1 MEELKWKVVYV
12 ASRQEK
18 KVAMRLEKEGIK
30 YFLPLYRKLSQ
41 WSDRKKWVEFPLF
54 NGYLFVQPDAWQ
66 RDKLLE
72 LPGIIAYL
80 RYNKEDAVVRDEEI
94 TTIQK
99 ITANKKITEFSP
111 GDTIKVGV
119 KIVEGKR
126 ERIQYFE
133 GVCIAKKNRDLN
145 SSFTVRKISF
155 GEGVERTF
163 ALYSPNVDSIKVIR
177 SGKVRRAKLYYLRDR
192 KGKSARIAE
201 KIKKK
206 IGVDVSVKAEEPN
219 KVAEPIKVEA
229 TAKKESSV
237 EKKET
242 SPEVKNEKS
251 AKEKK

>member
-1 MEELKWKVVYV
+1 MKNIED
-12 ASRQEK
+12 
-18 KVAMRLEKEGIK
+18 I
-30 YFLPLYRKLSQ
+30 
-41 WSDRKKWVEFPLF
+41 
-54 NGYLFVQPDAWQ
+54 
-66 RDKLLE
+66 
-72 LPGIIAYL
+72 
-80 RYNKEDAVVRDEEI
+80 NKAA
-94 TTIQK
+94 IQK
-99 ITANKKITEFSP
+99 ITANKKITDFSP

-206 IGVDVSVKAEEPN
+206 IGVDVSVKSLEPKE
-219 KVAEPIKVEA
+219 KVAQTAKEEDSKVEA
-229 TAKKESSV
+229 KDDKLTSDKK
-237 EKKET
+237 
-242 SPEVKNEKS
+242 
-251 AKEKK
+251 

>member
-1 MEELKWKVVYV
+1 MKNIED
-12 ASRQEK
+12 
-18 KVAMRLEKEGIK
+18 I
-30 YFLPLYRKLSQ
+30 
-41 WSDRKKWVEFPLF
+41 
-54 NGYLFVQPDAWQ
+54 
-66 RDKLLE
+66 
-72 LPGIIAYL
+72 
-80 RYNKEDAVVRDEEI
+80 NKAA
-94 TTIQK
+94 IQK

-133 GVCIAKKNRDLN
+133 GVCIAKKNRDIN

-206 IGVDVSVKAEEPN
+206 IGIDVETKIHEVTEENVMPDTEQKTADSPQDTN
-219 KVAEPIKVEA
+219 KDAPKVEA
-229 TAKKESSV
+229 KKPEEKKETKEETPSV
-237 EKKET
+237 EKKTDEKKEN
-242 SPEVKNEKS
+242 PEVKK
-251 AKEKK
+251 

>member
-1 MEELKWKVVYV
+1 MKNIED
-12 ASRQEK
+12 
-18 KVAMRLEKEGIK
+18 I
-30 YFLPLYRKLSQ
+30 
-41 WSDRKKWVEFPLF
+41 
-54 NGYLFVQPDAWQ
+54 
-66 RDKLLE
+66 
-72 LPGIIAYL
+72 
-80 RYNKEDAVVRDEEI
+80 NKAA
-94 TTIQK
+94 IQK
-99 ITANKKITEFSP
+99 ITANKKITDFSP

-163 ALYSPNVDSIKVIR
+163 ALYSPNVDTIKVIR

-206 IGVDVSVKAEEPN
+206 IGVDVSVKPEEPK
-219 KVAEPIKVEA
+219 KVVEPVKAEVSA
-229 TAKKESSV
+229 TN

-242 SPEVKNEKS
+242 SPKEVKEEKLTNEK
-251 AKEKK
+251 K

>member
-1 MEELKWKVVYV
+1 MKN
-12 ASRQEK
+12 
-18 KVAMRLEKEGIK
+18 I
-30 YFLPLYRKLSQ
+30 
-41 WSDRKKWVEFPLF
+41 
-54 NGYLFVQPDAWQ
+54 
-66 RDKLLE
+66 
-72 LPGIIAYL
+72 
-80 RYNKEDAVVRDEEI
+80 EEI
-94 TTIQK
+94 NKAAIKK

-126 ERIQYFE
+126 ERVQYFE

-163 ALYSPNVDSIKVIR
+163 ALYSPNLDSIKVIR

-206 IGVDVSVKAEEPN
+206 IGVDVSVKSEEP
-219 KVAEPIKVEA
+219 KAVSVKPVEEVSKTQEVKKEDTKVESKA
-229 TAKKESSV
+229 TKQTS
-237 EKKET
+237 EKK
-242 SPEVKNEKS
+242 
-251 AKEKK
+251 